1 MQDGWQGAE
10 IDWKSGLS
18 PKTDRL
24 AQHLCAFANQE
35 SGGFLVFGVNDDATV
50 FSVVYARKNHI

>member
-10 IDWKSGLS
+10 IDWKSVLS

-35 SGGFLVFGVNDDATV
+35 SGGF
-50 FSVVYARKNHI
+50 FSIAILRM